1 MTPEMLYNVSVSNSR
16 AFIEVNSTLNGTI
29 NTQNIPWHH
38 LALSQCE
45 LYVVIDLIP
54 R

>member
-1 MTPEMLYNVSVSNSR
+1 MTNEMLYNVSVNNAK
-16 AFIEVNSTLNGTI
+16 AFNEVNSTLNGTI

-45 LYVVIDLIP
+45 K
-54 R
+54 